1 MKIGF
6 VFPGQGSQYVGMG
19 KDLYEKSDYVKEIY
33 QNARRSLGV
42 DIIDICFN
50 GPQEVLTESKNAQVA
65 IFLHSYSSYILLKE
79 KGIIPYAVAGHSL
92 GEYTACVA
100 SGALSFEDT
109 LHLVRFRGEL
119 MSNAGQENPGTMA
132 AIIGLK
138 RDAVEQIVK
147 EVSQN
152 GILIIANYN
161 SPQQIVV
168 SGEKH
173 TIEEAI
179 QKAKEKGAKRA
190 IKIPV
195 SGAFHSPLME
205 NASLP
210 FTKVLSRTEIKDAK
224 IYIIPNIIAKPTK
237 DKQVIREA
245 LSKQITHSVMWEES
259 VYEMDKMGI
268 DTFIELGPGK
278 VLTNLIKRTVS
289 GKRLLKFDNYQDFL
303 NIMEVLNE
311 IKG

>member
-19 KDLYEKSDYVKEIY
+19 KDLYEKSEQVREIY
-33 QNARRSLGV
+33 QNARRSLGI
-42 DIIDICFN
+42 DIMNICFN

-65 IFLHSYSSYILLKE
+65 IFIHSYAAYTLLKE
-79 KGIIPYAVAGHSL
+79 QNVIPDVVAGHSL

-100 SGALSFEDT
+100 SEAISFEDT

-119 MSNAGQENPGTMA
+119 MSNAGQKNPGTMA

-138 RDAVEQIVK
+138 RDTVEQIVK
-147 EVSQN
+147 EVSQS

-168 SGEKH
+168 SGEKDAVM
-173 TIEEAI
+173 EAI
-179 QKAKEKGAKRA
+179 RKAKDKGAKRA
-190 IKIPV
+190 IEIPV

-210 FTKVLSRTEIKDAK
+210 FTKVLSKTDIKDAK
-224 IYIIPNIIAKPTK
+224 IYIIPNVIAKPIK
-237 DKQVIREA
+237 DKQIIREA
-245 LSKQITHSVMWEES
+245 LSKQITHSVRWEES
-259 VYEMDKMGI
+259 VYEMDKMGV

-278 VLTNLIKRTVS
+278 VLINLIKRTIS
-289 GKRLLKFDNYQDFL
+289 EKTLLKFDNYQDFL
-303 NIMEVLNE
+303 NITEVLNE